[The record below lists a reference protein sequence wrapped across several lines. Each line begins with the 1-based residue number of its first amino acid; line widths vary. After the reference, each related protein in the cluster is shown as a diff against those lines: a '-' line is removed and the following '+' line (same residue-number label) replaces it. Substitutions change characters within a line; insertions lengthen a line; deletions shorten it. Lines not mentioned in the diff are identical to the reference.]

1 MEENLKLVR
10 ALTADKFY
18 KEVDTLVRNHSL
30 NYMDAVV
37 FYCEKNDIEIEAAA
51 SMIRSN
57 QRIKSHI
64 QNEGEELNF
73 LPRSP
78 KLPI

>member
-1 MEENLKLVR
+1 MDENLKLAK

-18 KEVDTLVRNHSL
+18 KEVETLVRNNSL

-37 FYCEKNDIEIEAAA
+37 FYCEKNDIEIETAA

-73 LPRSP
+73 LPRSA

>member
-1 MEENLKLVR
+1 MEEDLKLAR

-18 KEVDTLVRNHSL
+18 KEVETLVTKHRL

-37 FYCEKNDIEIEAAA
+37 FYCEKNEIEIETAA

-64 QNEGEELNF
+64 QIEGEELNY
-73 LPRSP
+73 LPRTA